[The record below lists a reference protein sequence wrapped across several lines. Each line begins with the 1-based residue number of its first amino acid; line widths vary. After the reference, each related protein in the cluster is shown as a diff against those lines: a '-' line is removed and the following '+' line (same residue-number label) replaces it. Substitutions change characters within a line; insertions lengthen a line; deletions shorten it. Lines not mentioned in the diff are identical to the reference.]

1 MNIVFNLQ
9 AWISKTSPLA
19 FCIVILVFLIV
30 DCGRAVENSN
40 ERPRVITIHREEIP
54 EESEALQFTDD
65 NFKEHMN
72 KLKKKVSTG
81 FTVII
86 QKPFVVIGDEPAAIV
101 EQRAEKTIKWAVD
114 MLKKDYFSKD
124 PDNIIDIWLFK
135 DEESYYKH
143 AKELFNDEPTTPF
156 GYFSEV
162 ENALVMNISTGGGTL
177 VHEIVHPFVH
187 ANFSECPPW
196 FDEGLASLYE
206 QCREKDGHICGLT
219 NWRLEGLQDAI
230 EEDRVP
236 SFKAL
241 TDMDAHN
248 FYTEDKGTNY
258 GQARYLCYYLQ
269 KKGLLVKFYREFHE
283 NRKQDPT
290 GFQTLKRILNEQ
302 DMEVFKEKW
311 EAFVLKL
318 TFP

>member
-1 MNIVFNLQ
+1 VYHDE
-9 AWISKTSPLA
+9 
-19 FCIVILVFLIV
+19 VI
-30 DCGRAVENSN
+30 
-40 ERPRVITIHREEIP
+40 H
-54 EESEALQFTDD
+54 ESEVHEFTDTDFDRHID
-65 NFKEHMN
+65 N
-72 KLKKKVSTG
+72 LKKKVPPG
-81 FTVII
+81 FTIVRE
-86 QKPFVVIGDEPAAIV
+86 KPFVVIGDEPSAIV

-114 MLKKDYFSKD
+114 MLKQDYFSKD

-135 DEESYYKH
+135 DEESYYKY
-143 AKELFNDEPTTPF
+143 AKELFGDEPTTPF
-156 GYFSEV
+156 GYFSEK

-187 ANFSECPPW
+187 ANFPECPPW

-230 EEDRVP
+230 KQGSVP
-236 SFKAL
+236 SFENLA
-241 TDMDAHN
+241 DMDAHE
-248 FYTEDKGTNY
+248 FYTQDKGTNY
-258 GQARYLCYYLQ
+258 GQSRYLCYYLQ
-269 KKGLLVKFYREFHE
+269 EKRLLIEFYQEFYG

-302 DMEVFKEKW
+302 NMEAFKEKW